1 MAELEKVIKIKG
13 KEQTNVGELRTSI
26 AAKERK
32 ISGMKE
38 RLKRDAQEKRVSELR
53 RERAQVQDILESE
66 PSPSDEE
73 GAKARLAEIDEEL
86 ARLETQI
93 EESEAAMLL
102 RERTKEIFK
111 ENGVTLTA
119 ILLAAGVTIGVV
131 VGALTNAL
139 KATSKAL
146 GNGLKNE
153 CWFYS
158 VRADRLDCEVPLQN
172 RWAGHRLSRRAH
184 LAPDF
189 GGGCLC
195 SRKVPQKAALKA
207 IYAKAPTTTAP
218 TMVAVLLASCCE
230 KFFTLLQKLGGRP
243 FAV

>member
-119 ILLAAGVTIGVV
+119 IGVV

-189 GGGCLC
+189 GSGFLC
-195 SRKVPQKAALKA
+195 GRKIPQKALSSVNGKQ
-207 IYAKAPTTTAP
+207 YTPRRR
-218 TMVAVLLASCCE
+218 LLPP
-230 KFFTLLQKLGGRP
+230 QQ
-243 FAV
+243 

>member
-1 MAELEKVIKIKG
+1 
-13 KEQTNVGELRTSI
+13 
-26 AAKERK
+26 
-32 ISGMKE
+32 MKE

-119 ILLAAGVTIGVV
+119 ILLAAGVTIGAV
-131 VGALTNAL
+131 VGAISNAL
-139 KATSKAL
+139 KAIRKAL
-146 GNGLKNE
+146 GNGLK
-153 CWFYS
+153 
-158 VRADRLDCEVPLQN
+158 EVGSKVGSILPGLIGSIASFLFKT
-172 RWAGHRLSRRAH
+172 AGQAIGYLAEHTWLLS
-184 LAPDF
+184 LA
-189 GGGCLC
+189 
-195 SRKVPQKAALKA
+195 
-207 IYAKAPTTTAP
+207 
-218 TMVAVLLASCCE
+218 AVLFVAKKYL
-230 KFFTLLQKLGGRP
+230 KKRR
-243 FAV
+243 